1 MFYSKGYSLERMSEF
16 LTTTSQG
23 VYGIPLGVSAS
34 YIILFSIYGIATKI
48 APIAL
53 ALIMFGLGL
62 GLTVNDF
69 LRVVKIPRDFLVGF
83 LCQVILLPIIAFI
96 LIKIIPMPLE
106 IALGV
111 MVIAAAPGGVTSNV
125 LTKFANG
132 DVALSV
138 SLTAIVSILSIL
150 TVPFIIFTSADLLGV
165 SEINREISM
174 TSMSLK
180 MFFVVTVPVI
190 FGMVVRSLM
199 TDFITRKTLIVQRI
213 SVILFM
219 IVFISIWVE
228 EWDRII
234 SFITRAGLVAFI
246 LNIVM
251 IFTGY
256 YVAKYFTSGV
266 AQRKC
271 ISLECGLQNGT
282 LAVFV
287 ATQLFDNIVF
297 MVPTAA
303 YALIMF
309 VTSIFFVLIV
319 RKIN

>member
-1 MFYSKGYSLERMSEF
+1 ME
-16 LTTTSQG
+16 
-23 VYGIPLGVSAS
+23 
-34 YIILFSIYGIATKI
+34 IATKI
-48 APIAL
+48 APLAL
-53 ALIMFGLGL
+53 AIIMFGLGL
-62 GLTVNDF
+62 GLTLNDF
-69 LRVVKIPRDFLVGF
+69 LRVIKIPRDFIVGF
-83 LCQVILLPIIAFI
+83 ICQVILLPIIAFI
-96 LIKIIPMPLE
+96 LIKIIPIPLE

-111 MVIAAAPGGVTSNV
+111 MIIAAAPGGVTSNV

-150 TVPFIIFTSADLLGV
+150 TVPLIVFTSADLLGV
-165 SEINREISM
+165 SEFNREISM
-174 TSMSLK
+174 TSISLK

-190 FGMVVRSLM
+190 FGMIVRSLM
-199 TDFITRKTLIVQRI
+199 TDFILSKTLIIQRI

-234 SFITRAGLVAFI
+234 SFITRAGLVALI

-251 IFTGY
+251 IFIGY
-256 YVAKYFTSGV
+256 YTAKYFTSGV
-266 AQRKC
+266 KQRKC

-287 ATQLFDNIVF
+287 ATQLFNDIIF

-309 VTSIFFVLIV
+309 VTSIIFVLIV

>member
-1 MFYSKGYSLERMSEF
+1 ME
-16 LTTTSQG
+16 
-23 VYGIPLGVSAS
+23 
-34 YIILFSIYGIATKI
+34 IAKTI
-48 APIAL
+48 APVCL
-53 ALIMFGLGL
+53 AIIMFGLGL
-62 GLTVNDF
+62 GLTVADF
-69 LRVVKIPRDFLVGF
+69 KRVINIPRDFIIGF
-83 LCQVILLPIIAFI
+83 LGQVIILPIIAFI
-96 LIKIIPMPLE
+96 LIHIISMPPE

-111 MVIAAAPGGVTSNV
+111 MVIAAAPGGVTSNI

-138 SLTAIVSILSIL
+138 TLTAIVSLLSVI
-150 TVPFIIFTSADLLGV
+150 TVPLIVYNSASFLGF
-165 SEINREISM
+165 EITKEISM
-174 TSMSLK
+174 INIAAK

-190 FGMVVRSLM
+190 SGMIVRSLM
-199 TDFITRKTLIVQRI
+199 TDFIVSKTLLVQRL
-213 SVILFM
+213 SVILFL

-246 LNIVM
+246 LNITM
-251 IFTGY
+251 IFIGY
-256 YVAKYFTSGV
+256 YMAKFLASGLE
-266 AQRKC
+266 QRKC

-287 ATQLFDNIVF
+287 ATQLFDDIAF

-309 VTSIFFVLIV
+309 VTSIIFVLIV

>member
-1 MFYSKGYSLERMSEF
+1 ME
-16 LTTTSQG
+16 
-23 VYGIPLGVSAS
+23 
-34 YIILFSIYGIATKI
+34 IAKTI
-48 APIAL
+48 APLCL
-53 ALIMFGLGL
+53 AIIMFGLGL
-62 GLTVNDF
+62 GLTVADF
-69 LRVVKIPRDFLVGF
+69 RRVITIPRDFFIGF
-83 LCQVILLPIIAFI
+83 LGQVIILPIIAFI
-96 LIKIIPMPLE
+96 LIHIISIPPE

-111 MVIAAAPGGVTSNV
+111 MIIAAAPGGVTSNI

-138 SLTAIVSILSIL
+138 TLTAVVSLISVI
-150 TVPFIIFTSADLLGV
+150 TVPLIVYNSASFLGF
-165 SEINREISM
+165 EITKEISM
-174 TSMSLK
+174 LNIAAK

-190 FGMVVRSLM
+190 FGMIVRSLM
-199 TDFITRKTLIVQRI
+199 TDFIISKTLLIQRL
-213 SVILFM
+213 SVILFL

-246 LNIVM
+246 LNITM
-251 IFTGY
+251 IFIGY
-256 YVAKYFTSGV
+256 YMAKSLASGIE
-266 AQRKC
+266 QRKC

-287 ATQLFDNIVF
+287 ATQLWDDIVF

-309 VTSIFFVLIV
+309 VTSIIFVLIV

>member
-1 MFYSKGYSLERMSEF
+1 ME
-16 LTTTSQG
+16 
-23 VYGIPLGVSAS
+23 
-34 YIILFSIYGIATKI
+34 IAKTI
-48 APIAL
+48 APVCL
-53 ALIMFGLGL
+53 AIIMFGLGL
-62 GLTVNDF
+62 GLTVADF
-69 LRVVKIPRDFLVGF
+69 KRVITIPRDFIIGF
-83 LCQVILLPIIAFI
+83 LGQVIILPIIAFI
-96 LIKIIPMPLE
+96 LIHIISMPSE

-111 MVIAAAPGGVTSNV
+111 MIIAAAPGGVTSNI

-138 SLTAIVSILSIL
+138 TLTAVVSLLSVI
-150 TVPFIIFTSADLLGV
+150 TVPLIVYNSASFL
-165 SEINREISM
+165 SFEITKEISM
-174 TSMSLK
+174 INIAIK

-190 FGMVVRSLM
+190 FGMIVRSFM
-199 TDFITRKTLIVQRI
+199 TDFIVSKTLLIQRL
-213 SVILFM
+213 SVILFLV
-219 IVFISIWVE
+219 VFISIWVE

-246 LNIVM
+246 LNITM
-251 IFTGY
+251 IFIGY
-256 YVAKYFTSGV
+256 YMAKFLASGLE
-266 AQRKC
+266 QRKC

-287 ATQLFDNIVF
+287 ATQLFDDIVF

-309 VTSIFFVLIV
+309 VTSIIFVLIV